1 MPRGSA
7 LSALPTSLIFRVVS
21 TLPLLSPAPCSRLV
35 SRPLLLNALA
45 RASLLHV
52 DRNENRHQRQAW
64 ASMMTRTHLGSD
76 VCGGLLNGSLG
87 LVGIS
92 SLVSSSVETSHRGK
106 YVASTLVT
114 ETLLRTF
121 ANLLTHAM
129 NKNK

>member
-1 MPRGSA
+1 
-7 LSALPTSLIFRVVS
+7 
-21 TLPLLSPAPCSRLV
+21 
-35 SRPLLLNALA
+35 
-45 RASLLHV
+45 
-52 DRNENRHQRQAW
+52 
-64 ASMMTRTHLGSD
+64 MMTRTHLGSD